1 MLTELCQ
8 SLCCDHCPGSPAQCS
23 DILWVKNLFLRS
35 SLNIPSHIAKRIV
48 MVKNWDWWC
57 DTFHTAVAQDY
68 CDEIKVFSKHR
79 WSVSPQ
85 HITLKAV
92 MSHVCKMLP
101 WILELLQT
109 GVSPS
114 ERTWKLLQQRYDKRT
129 DRRRT
134 KFISWHISLS
144 WSYDA
149 RVDHAL
155 NISCFLEREEKVDV
169 ILTHT
174 GNVYAQGKGDM
185 QYLNFCL
192 AVLLYSYYSVFSCV
206 TRENVFG
213 FRVNRAILNKECF
226 FLGLGILGSRSKY
239 LCYRKKIM
247 CLRLSAVLCPSTL
260 PAVNIFCIWN
270 SRYQSDSLEIIL
282 VSWNFQPV
290 LSEGT
295 GSHDQKMI
303 PVLKFCNLVFSH
315 LLFVLSGG
323 RNN

>member
-1 MLTELCQ
+1 
-8 SLCCDHCPGSPAQCS
+8 
-23 DILWVKNLFLRS
+23 
-35 SLNIPSHIAKRIV
+35 
-48 MVKNWDWWC
+48 
-57 DTFHTAVAQDY
+57 
-68 CDEIKVFSKHR
+68 
-79 WSVSPQ
+79 
-85 HITLKAV
+85 
-92 MSHVCKMLP
+92 MSHLTL
-101 WILELLQT
+101 LEL
-109 GVSPS
+109 G
-114 ERTWKLLQQRYDKRT
+114 WKG
-129 DRRRT
+129 
-134 KFISWHISLS
+134 W
-144 WSYDA
+144 
-149 RVDHAL
+149 
-155 NISCFLEREEKVDV
+155 SCFKYFILPRMRRKSWCHI

-174 GNVYAQGKGDM
+174 GSVYAQGKGYM

-213 FRVNRAILNKECF
+213 FRINQAILNKEWGF